1 MVSNSGL
8 GAKCKV
14 EIISKSEL
22 LRARGYKIGD
32 LSVTTTEEDE
42 TTTTTSPDLPDPE
55 LEETGGE
62 VSTTPS

>member
-1 MVSNSGL
+1 MVANSEL

-32 LSVTTTEEDE
+32 LSITATQTTSSDLPELELEDLPTEEETTTE
-42 TTTTTSPDLPDPE
+42 L
-55 LEETGGE
+55 
-62 VSTTPS
+62 V